1 MTHLGLPVYWGQ
13 IICLDCQTLEYFHG
27 NESIDACPI
36 NQAMRKLRQITYC
49 TFCSNYV
56 QSCPKQTICGSIG
69 KMALTSFHVWLLM
82 QPMVM

>member
-36 NQAMRKLRQITYC
+36 NQAM
-49 TFCSNYV
+49 
-56 QSCPKQTICGSIG
+56 
-69 KMALTSFHVWLLM
+69 
-82 QPMVM
+82 